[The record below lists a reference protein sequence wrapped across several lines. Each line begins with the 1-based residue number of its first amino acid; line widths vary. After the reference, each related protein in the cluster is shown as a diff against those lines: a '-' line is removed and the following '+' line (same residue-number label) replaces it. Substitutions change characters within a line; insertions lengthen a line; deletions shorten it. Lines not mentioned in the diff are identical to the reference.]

1 MHEIPK
7 KHFYFSGLSLQ
18 YLAGSTDASI
28 FSFEDLADLDEAIAK
43 SLSDG
48 RKVVLLGPD
57 ITLAKTEPNSS
68 EQNIKDT
75 DRHPLQATQ
84 AAVQTWDNTPVKAF
98 SECGIIKIGATISLT
113 PKDGKKN
120 TVTLADPNKWTCAN
134 GKFTLPN
141 KDDETKLLEISY
153 KQKKSFADMIVTYGG
168 VKYSGTD
175 AKDLPYGS
183 DKPVFSYRVV
193 NLVKNP

>member
-7 KHFYFSGLSLQ
+7 NIFYFSGLSLQ

-48 RKVVLLGPD
+48 QKVVLLGPD
-57 ITLAKTEPNSS
+57 ITLANTEPNSS

-75 DRHPLQATQ
+75 DRHPLQAT
-84 AAVQTWDNTPVKAF
+84 ATVQTWDNTPVKAF
-98 SECGIIKIGATISLT
+98 SDCGIIKIGATISLT
-113 PKDGKKN
+113 SKDGKKN

-183 DKPVFSYRVV
+183 KKPVFSYRVV